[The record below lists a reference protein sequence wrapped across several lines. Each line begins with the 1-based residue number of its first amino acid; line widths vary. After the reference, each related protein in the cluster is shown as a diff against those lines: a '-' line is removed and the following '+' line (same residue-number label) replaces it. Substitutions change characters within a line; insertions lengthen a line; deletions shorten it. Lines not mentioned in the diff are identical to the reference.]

1 MSLKEHEDDV
11 GSLSERVAH
20 VIQEDRELFDALDE

>member
-1 MSLKEHEDDV
+1 MSLKEREDNV
-11 GSLSERVAH
+11 GSLSERVER